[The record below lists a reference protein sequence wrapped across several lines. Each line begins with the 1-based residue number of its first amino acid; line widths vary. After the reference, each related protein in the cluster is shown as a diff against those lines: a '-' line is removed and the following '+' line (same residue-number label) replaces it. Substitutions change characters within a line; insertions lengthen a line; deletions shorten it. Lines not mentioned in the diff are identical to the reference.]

1 MYEKKK
7 KIINHYEQSIDW
19 VRSLRHLS
27 EEKWRTQIDKDKWT
41 IAEVIGH
48 LIPWDEF
55 VLNQRIPY
63 LFQGTQLPKSPNV
76 NLVNH
81 QASIDSKSRTKEEL
95 INQFIMVRKK
105 LIYTINDLT
114 DELWT
119 QNLILGKNKVSLY
132 SYFLGLIEH
141 DLHHYRQIQKFL

>member
-19 VRSLRHLS
+19 VRSLKHLS
-27 EEKWRTQIDKDKWT
+27 EEKWRMQIDKDKWT

-76 NLVNH
+76 NLVNY
-81 QASIDSKSRTKEEL
+81 QASIDSKSKTKGEL

-105 LIYTINDLT
+105 LINTINDLT

-141 DLHHYRQIQKFL
+141 DLHHYKQIQRFL

>member
-7 KIINHYEQSIDW
+7 EIISHYEESIDW
-19 VRSLRHLS
+19 VRSLIHLS
-27 EEKWRTQIDKDKWT
+27 EEKWRAQIDKDKWT

-63 LFQGTQLPKSPNV
+63 LLKGTQLPKSPNV
-76 NLVNH
+76 DLINH
-81 QASIDSKSRTKEEL
+81 QASIDSKIRTKGEI
-95 INQFIMVRKK
+95 INRFIVVRKR
-105 LIYTINDLT
+105 LIKTINDLT

-119 QNLILGKNKVSLY
+119 QDFILGKDKISFH
-132 SYFLGLIEH
+132 SYFLGLVEH
-141 DLHHYRQIQKFL
+141 DLHHYRQIQKLL